1 MSARRIRSG
10 GGAAPTGRSRMLGM
24 SLTEVLVSMTI
35 FAIGVLG
42 LMNAHGFAF
51 ASYSDA
57 RHRVD
62 AALLADRLIGSLWVD
77 RVHAPEYQY
86 AGGGNNV
93 PARLGP
99 WLAQV
104 QQSLPTADAVVA
116 VAGSEVSVTVT
127 WRPRNGDLHS
137 HVAVATL
144 QDP

>member
-1 MSARRIRSG
+1 MSAQPMRGCRR
-10 GGAAPTGRSRMLGM
+10 AARTGRRRALGM

-77 RVHAPEYQY
+77 RVHAPDYEY
-86 AGGGNNV
+86 AGGGANV

-104 QQSLPTADAVVA
+104 QQALPAADAVVT
-116 VAGSEVSVTVT
+116 VAGREVSVTVT
-127 WRPRNGDLHS
+127 WRPRNGDLRS
-137 HVAVATL
+137 HVAVANL

>member
-1 MSARRIRSG
+1 MSAQPMPGRRR
-10 GGAAPTGRSRMLGM
+10 AARTSRRRVLGM

-77 RVHAPEYQY
+77 RVHAPDYEY
-86 AGGGNNV
+86 AGGGANV

-104 QQSLPTADAVVA
+104 QQVLPAADAVVT
-116 VAGSEVSVTVT
+116 VAGREVSVTVT
-127 WRPRNGDLHS
+127 WRPRNGDLRS
-137 HVAVATL
+137 HVAVANL